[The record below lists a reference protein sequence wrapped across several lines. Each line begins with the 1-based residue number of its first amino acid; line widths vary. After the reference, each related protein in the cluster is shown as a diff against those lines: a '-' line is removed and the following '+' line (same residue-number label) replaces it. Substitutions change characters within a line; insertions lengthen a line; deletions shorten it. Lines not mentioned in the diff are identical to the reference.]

1 MSHNPESPPLRAA
14 RILRADSYHIVWS
27 AESRPPVMI
36 SWRRGRRRRRS
47 RRRRRRRSRGLRAD
61 KLTDR

>member
-1 MSHNPESPPLRAA
+1 MTW
-14 RILRADSYHIVWS
+14 SYL
-27 AESRPPVMI
+27 ESRPPVMI